1 MTTPLLQDT
10 YINVPPNETP
20 EKLRELFGADII
32 ELYLKNGDNY
42 KKIDKMIDFGNDYYA
57 FREEDGGYTK
67 RPISN
72 LYYKNI
78 STVNGGKSRRRIR
91 KRRQKTKRRSSRR
104 NNKRR

>member
-1 MTTPLLQDT
+1 
-10 YINVPPNETP
+10 
-20 EKLRELFGADII
+20 
-32 ELYLKNGDNY
+32 
-42 KKIDKMIDFGNDYYA
+42 MIDFGDDYYG
-57 FREEDGGYTK
+57 FRQEDGGHKT